1 MHLRTIITIGFVAA
15 ALAGCVTEE
24 TQRVEGVTAGAGNAL
39 AANTAMQMV
48 DPWQY
53 GVQDTDLDVPA
64 DRAGAVAAPSASS
77 GDGSGASVDG
87 GSSGAG
93 SSE

>member
-1 MHLRTIITIGFVAA
+1 MRLKAMIALFGTGL

-24 TQRVEGVTAGAGNAL
+24 TQRIEGLTPGAGNAL

-53 GVQDTDLDVPA
+53 GVQDTDLQVPA
-64 DRAGAVAAPSASS
+64 DSAGATAVSKAPGSTTSDSS
-77 GDGSGASVDG
+77 VTG
-87 GSSGAG
+87 GSSGG
-93 SSE
+93 TSN